1 MEPLTLL
8 PALNLSLAPHWQL
21 WSQLRDQ
28 VGGRLY
34 ESVPFAQPCYDDFN
48 SSACVGVRHSYLDEG

>member
-8 PALNLSLAPHWQL
+8 PALNLSLAPQWQL

-34 ESVPFAQPCYDDFN
+34 ESVPFAQPCYDDFS